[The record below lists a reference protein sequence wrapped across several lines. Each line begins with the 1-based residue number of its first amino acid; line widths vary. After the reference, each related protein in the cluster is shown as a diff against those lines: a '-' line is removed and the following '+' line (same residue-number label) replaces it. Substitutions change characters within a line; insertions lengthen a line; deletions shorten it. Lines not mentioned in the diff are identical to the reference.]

1 LILDPLRPPTGH
13 VGSIAFASHHGFF

>member
-1 LILDPLRPPTGH
+1 LILDPLRSPPRD